1 MKTLQTIIIS
11 ILAIALCALPSIAA
25 GPTAKKQ
32 VTTADDGTIVLQIT
46 VSPGATTVYSVVIDD
61 PSGSIEDIKA
71 PKGWSA
77 IASDDKALFLTAD
90 KPVKSGST
98 VKLKIITKD
107 ENAPLSLTFKDV
119 KRRPIGEKKTI

>member
-11 ILAIALCALPSIAA
+11 ILAIAFLAAPIMAA

-32 VTTADDGTIVLQIT
+32 ILKDDDGTSVLLISVT
-46 VSPGATTVYSVVIDD
+46 PGTNTVYSVIIDD
-61 PSGSIEDIKA
+61 PSGSIENIKA

-77 IASDDKALFLTAD
+77 IASDDKALFLTTD
-90 KPVKSGST
+90 KPVKSGSS
-98 VKLKIITKD
+98 VKLKIVTKD
-107 ENAPLSLTFKDV
+107 ENAPLSLTFQDV